1 MRRNWLVS
9 LASLLAIG
17 GLIWGVRAGALW
29 DPHEVTVAELSRRIG
44 LNLLGGS
51 SLAVAGADNSLPI
64 RADLGRGELPF
75 TSAALGFRLFG
86 LSDWAG
92 RLPLALWSLAGLA
105 SLYAALGRLWDR
117 RVALNATLVLATTPL
132 YFLHARVLLGDAVT
146 LATGA
151 MAWSGFAVA
160 CLATELSRRARA
172 GFALLGAVGMYAG
185 FWCRGPI
192 VSVAVPALAVG
203 VAALLGRP
211 PGRFARWLAL
221 GVSVVGA
228 LALALG
234 CSGLALAQKTGDY
247 SVFVGSALVP
257 TPELTTFDAVLGNL
271 AHAAFPW
278 SAAAPLVLAL
288 LLKRGDDGSPRRA
301 AINAAALGLGLSLAA
316 SAWLSSSLGGLVP
329 PAVGCF
335 AALVAVA
342 LAELE
347 LGTSQLGSPL
357 LGLVVAGLGVV
368 IALDLREYPD
378 KTLVGLGLS
387 GVTLPDSLRP
397 ASAWLWLGAA
407 LVIAVTSV
415 VCLYENEARAATD
428 QPAPA
433 FQRTEYAR
441 LLSTLQ
447 TLWDGNLLFAL
458 LVLEAALVGFL
469 LLSAVSE
476 RLVSLPQ
483 LDGFGS
489 LTRKLVAYAAIC
501 VPLSPLLPLGALLLR
516 DVARVLFG
524 EHSLGRWR
532 ALAPSRAQGLLLMF
546 AALGG
551 VASLGFYPTLAR
563 QLSPR
568 EALDRYRQ
576 LRRPGELL
584 GIVGESRESARY
596 QGAPNALSFE
606 GVDSAFAWLTT
617 DAAGARRWLLIRKG
631 ELPELNAQFRS
642 LTHQNLPVLDAR
654 SSELL
659 LASNRRLPAE
669 RDQNPFSD
677 SVRSDAPAVQHP
689 LHAVLGDQLEVLGWS
704 IFDRAG
710 GLATSVVPATTYRF
724 AIYYRVL
731 APLSGSW
738 QTFVHIDGLQRR
750 FNADHEPL
758 DGKYPLRLWRQS
770 DVIVDTTE
778 VLLEPNFSPGAYRV
792 YFGLFSGDRR
802 LPVRQGNQ
810 TYEKREKGDT
820 SQNDD
825 RIVAGTLQVR

>member
-1 MRRNWLVS
+1 MRRNWLVR
-9 LASLLAIG
+9 LATLLAIA
-17 GLIWGVRAGALW
+17 GLIAGVRAGALW
-29 DPHEVTVAELSRRIG
+29 DPHEVTVAELARRIG
-44 LNLLGGS
+44 VNLLGGS
-51 SLAVAGADNSLPI
+51 SLAVAGADNSVPI

-92 RLPLALWSLAGLA
+92 RLPLALWSLVGLA
-105 SLYAALGRLWDR
+105 SLHAALSRLWDR
-117 RVALNATLVLATTPL
+117 RVALYATLVLATTPL

-146 LATGA
+146 LAAGA

-160 CLATELSRRARA
+160 CLAEVSPRVRA
-172 GFALLGAVGMYAG
+172 GFAALGTVGLYAG

-211 PGRFARWLAL
+211 PSRFARWLAL

-234 CSGLALAQKTGDY
+234 VSGLALAQQTGDY
-247 SVFVGSALVP
+247 SVFVGSALARS
-257 TPELTTFDAVLGNL
+257 PELLTFDAVLGNL

-278 SAAAPLVLAL
+278 SATAPLALAL
-288 LLKRGDDGSPRRA
+288 VLKRDDDGSPRRA
-301 AINAAALGLGLSLAA
+301 AVNAAALGLGFSLAA

-342 LAELE
+342 LMELE
-347 LGTSQLGSPL
+347 TGKLGSPL
-357 LGLVVAGLGVV
+357 LGLVVAALGVV
-368 IALDLREYPD
+368 IGLDLREYPD
-378 KTLVGLGLS
+378 KALVGLGLS
-387 GVTLPDSLRP
+387 GVTLPESLRP
-397 ASAWLWLGAA
+397 ASASLWLASAA
-407 LVIAVTSV
+407 VIALTSV
-415 VCLYENEARAATD
+415 ACLYEGEARVGSD
-428 QPAPA
+428 QRTPA
-433 FQRTEYAR
+433 FQRTEYVRVLA
-441 LLSTLQ
+441 TLQ
-447 TLWDGNLLFAL
+447 RLWDGNLVFAL

-476 RLVSLPQ
+476 RLVPLPQ

-489 LTRKLVAYAAIC
+489 LTRKLVACAAIG
-501 VPLSPLLPLGALLLR
+501 VPLLPLVPLGALLLR
-516 DVARVLFG
+516 DLTRALFG

-551 VASLGFYPTLAR
+551 VASLGFYPALAR
-563 QLSPR
+563 QLSPQ
-568 EALDRYRQ
+568 EALRRYRQ

-584 GIVGESRESARY
+584 GVLGESRESARY
-596 QGAPNALSFE
+596 QGAPDALSFE
-606 GVDSAFAWLTT
+606 GVDSAFAWL
-617 DAAGARRWLLIRKG
+617 ASGADKRRRWLLIRQA
-631 ELPELNAQFRS
+631 ELAELNAQFRS
-642 LTHQNLPVLDAR
+642 LTRQNLPVLDAH

-659 LASNRRLPAE
+659 LASNRRLPSE
-669 RDQNPFSD
+669 RDENPLANG
-677 SVRSDAPAVQHP
+677 VRSDVPAVQHA
-689 LHAVLGDQLEVLGWS
+689 LHAVLGEQLEVLGWS
-704 IFDRAG
+704 VADGDGR
-710 GLATSVVPATTYRF
+710 LATSVVPATTYRF

-738 QTFVHIDGLQRR
+738 QTFVHLDGLQRR

-758 DGKYPLRLWRQS
+758 DGKYPPRLWRQN
-770 DVIVDTTE
+770 DVIVDTTNI
-778 VLLEPNFSPGAYRV
+778 LLEPNFSPGAYRV

-802 LPVRQGNQ
+802 LPVTEGP
-810 TYEKREKGDT
+810 
-820 SQNDD
+820 QNDD

>member
-1 MRRNWLVS
+1 VRRNWLVS
-9 LASLLAIG
+9 LATLLAIV

-29 DPHEVTVAELSRRIG
+29 DPHEVTVAELARRIG

-51 SLAVAGADNSLPI
+51 RLAVAGADNSLPI

-92 RLPLALWSLAGLA
+92 RLPLALWSLVGLA
-105 SLYAALGRLWDR
+105 SLRAALGRLWDR
-117 RVALNATLVLATTPL
+117 RVALYATLVLSTTPL
-132 YFLHARVLLGDAVT
+132 YFLQARVLLGDAVT

-160 CLATELSRRARA
+160 CLAAEVSGRARA
-172 GFALLGAVGMYAG
+172 GFALLGAVGLYAG

-211 PGRFARWLAL
+211 PGRLARWLAL
-221 GVSVVGA
+221 AVSVVGA

-234 CSGLALAQKTGDY
+234 CSGLSLAQQTGDY
-247 SVFVGSALVP
+247 SVFVGSALAHA
-257 TPELTTFDAVLGNL
+257 PEPTTFDATLGNL

-278 SAAAPLVLAL
+278 SAAAPLALAL
-288 LLKRGDDGSPRRA
+288 VLKRGDDSSPRRM

-316 SAWLSSSLGGLVP
+316 SAWLSAWFGGSVP

-335 AALVAVA
+335 AALLAVA
-342 LAELE
+342 LSELE
-347 LGTSQLGSPL
+347 TGDLGSPL
-357 LGLVVAGLGVV
+357 LGLVVAATGVV
-368 IALDLREYPD
+368 IGLDLREYPD
-378 KTLVGLGLS
+378 KTLVGLGLA
-387 GVTLPDSLRP
+387 GVSLPESLRS
-397 ASAWLWLGAA
+397 ASASLWLGAA
-407 LVIAVTSV
+407 LVVAVTSV
-415 VCLYENEARAATD
+415 ACLYESEARAASD
-428 QPAPA
+428 EPAPA
-433 FQRTEYAR
+433 FHRTEYAR
-441 LLSTLQ
+441 VLSTLQ
-447 TLWDGNLLFAL
+447 TLWDGNLVFAL

-476 RLVSLPQ
+476 RLVPLPQ

-489 LTRKLVAYAAIC
+489 LTRRLVAVAAIC
-501 VPLSPLLPLGALLLR
+501 VPLVPLLPLGALFLR
-516 DVARVLFG
+516 DIARALFG
-524 EHSLGRWR
+524 EHSRGRWR
-532 ALAPSRAQGLLLMF
+532 VLAPSRAQGLLLTF
-546 AALGG
+546 AVLGG
-551 VASLGFYPTLAR
+551 VASLGFYPAVAR

-568 EALDRYRQ
+568 EALERYRQ

-596 QGAPNALSFE
+596 QGASDAVSLE
-606 GVDSAFAWLTT
+606 GVDSAFAWLAT
-617 DAAGARRWLLIRKG
+617 DAEGARRWLVIRKG

-659 LASNRRLPAE
+659 LASNRRLPSE
-669 RDQNPFSD
+669 RDENPFAD

-689 LHAVLGDQLEVLGWS
+689 LHAVLDDKLEVLGWS
-704 IFDRAG
+704 VRDQAG
-710 GLATSVVPATTYRF
+710 QLATSVVPATTYRF

-731 APLSGSW
+731 APLSGAW

-750 FNADHEPL
+750 YNADHDPL
-758 DGKYPLRLWRQS
+758 DGKYPLRFWRQS
-770 DVIVDTTE
+770 DVIVDTTD

-792 YFGLFSGDRR
+792 YFGLFSGEHR

-810 TYEKREKGDT
+810 KRETGDT
-820 SQNDD
+820 GASDD